1 MSFAFSAKK
10 VKGIKAL
17 SKDVLVIDMDM
28 GEQKTAGGLIIQ
40 SDDGKAHGVK
50 PRWAKVYRVGSEVDF
65 VKEGQ
70 WVLIEHGRWTRKI
83 KIDDGEGEKEFQKV
97 ETKSIIAVSDQR
109 PNDFYIGQE
118 FSNGSSMD
126 IKPEDFMP
134 GNLSKV
140 T

>member
-28 GEQKTAGGLIIQ
+28 GEQKTAGGLVIQ

-83 KIDDGEGEKEFQKV
+83 KIDDGEVEKEFQKV

>member
-1 MSFAFSAKK
+1 MNFAFSAKK

-83 KIDDGEGEKEFQKV
+83 KIDDGESEKEFQKV
-97 ETKSIIAVSDQR
+97 ETKSIIAVADQK

-118 FSNGSSMD
+118 FSNGSSLTVN
-126 IKPEDFMP
+126 PEDFLP
-134 GNLSKV
+134 GNLNKV
-140 T
+140 N